1 MRRLSLLVSV
11 VLAAS
16 LAACGNKSE
25 TPPAKPGEGGAAKPA
40 DAKPADGKPAEAKP
54 GDAKPGAGPAA
65 GGAAKPPMALPVKA
79 APVKVG
85 PFSTDVTAVGTL
97 LPDESVLI
105 RSEIDGRITA
115 LHFQEGQAVAK
126 GARLVSFDASEYEAA
141 LAASS
146 ADLRTRTADH
156 ERAKDLLSKGFVSVE
171 VVDRARG
178 AMEVAA
184 ARVQQDQARLAKT
197 AIFAP
202 FSGVMGL
209 RQISPGAY
217 VKTGDSIVRVENIA
231 SIKLD
236 FRVPEVY
243 VGRIARGQPV
253 AVSLDAFPGER
264 FQGRIFAIEP
274 VVDEKSRTVLA
285 RAQVPNTGG
294 KLKPGLF
301 ARVSVQLD
309 NRATAITIPEQAIVP
324 QGKDTFVYKVLD
336 GGKTQ
341 ITKVQLGGRRPGE
354 VEIVGGL
361 APGDVVVSEGALK
374 LAMMPPGAPVMVLPA
389 AGAPPAPGAAPA
401 PGAPA
406 AAAAG
411 GPAAPPPAGGAAP
424 AAKPAAGEKKGG

>member
-1 MRRLSLLVSV
+1 MRSLSFPLV
-11 VLAAS
+11 VLIALL
-16 LAACGNKSE
+16 LAACGNKAE
-25 TPPAKPGEGGAAKPA
+25 APPG
-40 DAKPADGKPAEAKP
+40 KPADGAAKP
-54 GDAKPGAGPAA
+54 GDAKPSDGKPAAGPAG

-79 APVKVG
+79 VAVTVG
-85 PFSTDVTAVGTL
+85 PFSTDVTAVGSL
-97 LPDESVLI
+97 LADESVLI
-105 RSEIDGRITA
+105 RSEIDGRVTV
-115 LHFQEGQAVAK
+115 LHFEEGQAVAK
-126 GARLVSFDASEYEAA
+126 GARLVSFDASEYQAA

-146 ADLRTRTADH
+146 AELRTKTSDH
-156 ERAKDLLSKGFVSVE
+156 ERAKDLLAKGFVSVE

-217 VKTGDSIVRVENIA
+217 LKTGDNIARVESIA

-236 FRVPEVY
+236 FRVPETY

-253 AVSLDAFPGER
+253 AVSLDAFPGEQ

-274 VVDEKSRTVLA
+274 LVDEKSRTVLA
-285 RAQVPNTGG
+285 RAHVPNTGG

-309 NRATAITIPEQAIVP
+309 KREQAISIPEQSIVP

-336 GGKTQ
+336 NGAKTQ
-341 ITKVQLGGRRPGE
+341 ITKVQIGGRRPGV
-354 VEIVGGL
+354 VEITGGL
-361 APGDVVVSEGALK
+361 AAGDMVVTEGALK
-374 LAMMPPGAPVMVLPA
+374 LAMMPPGAPVTVMVLPA
-389 AGAPPAPGAAPA
+389 AGAPPAPGGATAP
-401 PGAPA
+401 
-406 AAAAG
+406 
-411 GPAAPPPAGGAAP
+411 GAAP
-424 AAKPAAGEKKGG
+424 AAAPPAKPAEGDKKGG